1 MRIAVVGAGVG
12 GLAAAVRLAG
22 LGHRVTV
29 FEQAPT
35 VGGKLGRFAR
45 DGFLF
50 DTGPSLVTLP
60 HVFADLLP
68 ELELRRL
75 DPIVRHRFP
84 DGSVLDSGDGFAE
97 RIGDAFGRS
106 AAEDWQRLW
115 RRAAR
120 VWESSWRHVLSVPL
134 ESPLSIA
141 RQGWRLPDLLAVA
154 PGGTLRGLGRRMLRD
169 PRLRM
174 LLDRYATYA
183 GADPRRAPAALVAIA
198 YAELHYGGWY
208 VPGGLGRIAD
218 ALLARA
224 EAAGVTVHTGVSVTG
239 IRPLVA
245 DGVRIPTDAVVAN
258 ADATHVYR
266 DLLPTPSRLAR
277 LNDRSLAGFV
287 LLMGVR
293 GTTPGLA
300 HHNVF
305 FPHDYDAEF
314 DAVFGTPTRRP
325 RPAADPTVFVTAPDD
340 DAVRPAGHEG
350 WFVLVNAAPQSTVDW
365 TVPGTAER
373 YADRVLDV
381 LAARGVD
388 VRERVAFREV
398 RTPAD
403 LARATNAP
411 GGTIY
416 GTAGS
421 LLRPPNRGPAPG
433 VFLVGGSVHP
443 GGGLPMVLLSARH
456 VAELIGPA

>member
-1 MRIAVVGAGVG
+1 MRVVVVGAGVG
-12 GLAAAVRLAG
+12 GLATAVRLAA

-29 FEQAPT
+29 FERAET
-35 VGGKLGRFAR
+35 VGGKLGRLHR
-45 DGFLF
+45 EGFTF

-60 HVFADLLP
+60 HVFGELLP

-84 DGSVLDSGDGFAE
+84 DGSVLDSGDDFGARIGAAFGPAAE
-97 RIGDAFGRS
+97 R
-106 AAEDWQRLW
+106 DWQRLW
-115 RRAAR
+115 QRAAR
-120 VWESSWRHVLSVPL
+120 VWDASWRHVLSVPL
-134 ESPLSIA
+134 ESPFSVA
-141 RQGWRLPDLLAVA
+141 RQGWRLPDLAAVA
-154 PGGTLRGLGRRMLRD
+154 PGRSLRGLGRRTLRD

-224 EAAGVTVHTGVSVTG
+224 QAAGVTVHTGVSVTG
-239 IRPLVA
+239 ISPVIA
-245 DGVRIPTDAVVAN
+245 DGVRIPADVVVAN
-258 ADATHVYR
+258 ADAQHVYR
-266 DLLPTPSRLAR
+266 DLLPDPRRLAKLR
-277 LNDRSLAGFV
+277 ERSLAGFV

-293 GTTPGLA
+293 GSTPGLA

-305 FPHDYDAEF
+305 FPADYDAEF

-325 RPAADPTVFVTAPDD
+325 RPVDDPTVFVTAPDD
-340 DAVRPAGHEG
+340 PAVRPDGHEA

-365 TVPGTAER
+365 TVPGRAER
-373 YADRVLDV
+373 YADRVLEV
-381 LAARGVD
+381 LAARGTD
-388 VRERVAFREV
+388 VRGRVAFREV

-403 LARATNAP
+403 LMRTANAP
-411 GGTIY
+411 GGAIY
-416 GTAGS
+416 GTPGG
-421 LLRPPNRGPAPG
+421 LMRLPNRGPAPG
-433 VFLVGGSVHP
+433 IFLVGGSVHP